1 MGRPLEDG
9 APDLAGDFATKVSRR
24 LSCDE
29 QLRMPAS
36 MTRANENID
45 KAVREAHLAN
55 LLAHDPSIFLERY
68 GRKLEAEELCRFE
81 ALRGDYEVDFYL
93 KQLRPPENP
102 QASTL
107 KATVNNRRLAFL
119 NKALMKGDFFSE
131 ESMRERAPLLF
142 QEHLGHHGPSQP
154 QPKFRKLSEILISHM
169 DEMDTQMRLK
179 DEMMREGKGARQYH
193 EVGRDE
199 VQEQGQEE
207 EDVEE
212 QEEEEE
218 EEEQDVAMEEDGISA
233 PQDCKGQ
240 EPKTGNED
248 VSTNAME
255 TDDDRPQASASV
267 AEEHQIIHSCAAPT
281 EDEGKDLEG
290 DFLRLMKERF
300 LAGEDSAFINYAA
313 IDGDASL
320 DDYWM
325 DEESRDLEEKYFSSV

>member
-1 MGRPLEDG
+1 MFCNRSVTNTCCLFVCVLPGYGEMVKSV
-9 APDLAGDFATKVSRR
+9 F
-24 LSCDE
+24 E
-29 QLRMPAS
+29 QAHQS
-36 MTRANENID
+36 MTKHPVGDVGHCSHPRI
-45 KAVREAHLAN
+45 
-55 LLAHDPSIFLERY
+55 Y
-68 GRKLEAEELCRFE
+68 GH
-81 ALRGDYEVDFYL
+81 
-93 KQLRPPENP
+93 
-102 QASTL
+102 
-107 KATVNNRRLAFL
+107 RL
-119 NKALMKGDFFSE
+119 N
-131 ESMRERAPLLF
+131 
-142 QEHLGHHGPSQP
+142 
-154 QPKFRKLSEILISHM
+154 SHCACHC
-169 DEMDTQMRLK
+169 TRLK

-313 IDGDASL
+313 ID
-320 DDYWM
+320 
-325 DEESRDLEEKYFSSV
+325 